1 MKRSKIGLLCL
12 MIGLAT
18 LCNSCSEE
26 DLVSHV
32 PTFSYMAF
40 NPTAPHVGQ
49 TITATCVQSHKGSL
63 LDRTTYAWSYTVNG
77 QTTDVNSATTN
88 YGVDNSD
95 PFIRF
100 TPTEAGNYSI
110 TVTIRYNLSAKTDGT
125 SGSYT
130 IPDGTVSYQNGT
142 LVSLVTI
149 TKKFNV
155 LE

>member
-32 PTFSYMAF
+32 PTFSDMAF

-77 QTTDVNSATTN
+77 QTTDVNS
-88 YGVDNSD
+88 
-95 PFIRF
+95 
-100 TPTEAGNYSI
+100 SI

>member
-32 PTFSYMAF
+32 PTFSDMAF
-40 NPTAPHVGQ
+40 NPTAPHV
-49 TITATCVQSHKGSL
+49 
-63 LDRTTYAWSYTVNG
+63 DRTTYAWSYTVNG